1 MNVHVN
7 TIEAL
12 LEAMIAELE
21 IPEHRYEQADRSFK
35 SFGDWLHRE
44 ESSVRHLDPQVYC
57 QGSFRLGTAIRPLTE
72 DEEYDVDSVCEL
84 RLLTKDHLSQ
94 FDLKQL
100 LGAEVKLYHDAQN
113 MTKPVREGNRCW
125 ILDYADGAQF
135 HMDIVP
141 ALPNAAEQK
150 RLLTAVMHDAR
161 WSETAIAITDRRL
174 PNYRERTAFWPRSNP
189 KGYSHWF
196 ASRQA
201 EILVRRK
208 RAKVEAL
215 NRQGFRAS
223 VEDMPDF
230 KVKTPLQSAI
240 MILKRHRDN
249 MFVREPD
256 VRPISV
262 IITTLAAHAY
272 EGQETI
278 SGALFAILQRM
289 DQFIQHAGQKYVIA
303 NPTDP
308 YENFADKWQAE
319 PAKADAFFRWLR
331 TARADFQAA
340 AQAVSVQEMADALT
354 PRMGY
359 RLATKA
365 ADRLTGGNRLLRA
378 ASGASAGAASAA
390 SAPSFAN
397 AARQPTKPQGY
408 A

>member
-7 TIEAL
+7 SIEAF
-12 LEAMIAELE
+12 LEALVAELE

-35 SFGDWLHRE
+35 SFGEWLHRPQ
-44 ESSVRHLDPQVYC
+44 STVRQLDPQVYC

-72 DEEYDVDSVCEL
+72 EEEYDVDSVCEF
-84 RLLTKDHLSQ
+84 RLLTKQQLSPYA
-94 FDLKQL
+94 LKQL
-100 LGAEVKLYHDAQN
+100 LGYEVKAYHDAQN

-125 ILDYADGAQF
+125 VLDYADGAQF

-141 ALPNAAEQK
+141 AIPNNVEQK
-150 RLLTAVMHDAR
+150 RLLEAVMHDTR
-161 WSETAIAITDRRL
+161 WAETAISITDRRL
-174 PNYRERTAFWPRSNP
+174 PNYREVSDYWPRSNP
-189 KGYSHWF
+189 KGFSNWF
-196 ASRQA
+196 ASRQSGVL
-201 EILVRRK
+201 ERRK
-208 RAKVEAL
+208 RALVENL
-215 NRQGFRAS
+215 QRKGIRAS

-230 KVKTPLQSAI
+230 KVKTPLQAAI

-249 MFVREPD
+249 MFARDPD

-262 IITTLAAHAY
+262 IITTLSAHAY

-278 SGALFAILQRM
+278 SGALFAILERM
-289 DQFIQHAGQKYVIA
+289 DQFIQHDGRKYVIA

-308 YENFADKWQAE
+308 YENFADKWQKELEKAE
-319 PAKADAFFRWLR
+319 AFFKWLR
-331 TARADFQAA
+331 QARADFNAA
-340 AQAVSVQEMADALT
+340 ARAASFQEMGDALT

-359 RLATKA
+359 RLSTRA

-378 ASGASAGAASAA
+378 ASGASAAGAGAM
-390 SAPSFAN
+390 APSFAN